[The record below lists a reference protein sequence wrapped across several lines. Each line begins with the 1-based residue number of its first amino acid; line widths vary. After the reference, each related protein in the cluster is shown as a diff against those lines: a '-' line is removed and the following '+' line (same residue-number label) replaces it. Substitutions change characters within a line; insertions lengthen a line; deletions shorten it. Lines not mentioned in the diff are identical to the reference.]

1 MDDQWSMHAEDRG
14 LTLEELR
21 DQAAECARQA
31 IPTFEAVL
39 GRQPAAADANG
50 RKTPRSYAQ
59 KAVRRLRKIKRLW
72 KAIRQSNADA
82 RNGEDWLETLENQR
96 AELLAEKYARERL
109 LQQYARRIEAL
120 ERGDRLEGGSDT

>member
-1 MDDQWSMHAEDRG
+1 MDDQWSMQAEDRG

-31 IPTFEAVL
+31 IPAFEAVL